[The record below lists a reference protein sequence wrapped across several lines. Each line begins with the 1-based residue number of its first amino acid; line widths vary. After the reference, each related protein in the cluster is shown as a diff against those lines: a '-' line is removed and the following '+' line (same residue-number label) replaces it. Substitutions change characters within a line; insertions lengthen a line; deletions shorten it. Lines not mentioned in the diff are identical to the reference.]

1 MFEAKKQIF
10 ELKYNLFC
18 ANCLLSEEPD
28 QNNVCTVPQIAD
40 SNQNLQF
47 PFESLEIVWGKKN
60 YHNESRA
67 LWGST
72 KPLSY
77 AHMS

>member
-1 MFEAKKQIF
+1 MIP
-10 ELKYNLFC
+10 
-18 ANCLLSEEPD
+18 EEHA
-28 QNNVCTVPQIAD
+28 QNSVYTVPQIAD